1 MLPIL
6 NLIALSTFAANL
18 SVRAIDPVLP
28 HIADDLAVSVAQAAG
43 LSAGLAFTF
52 AIVQP
57 VVGAAAD
64 LLGKARMMA
73 LCLALLGIGSI
84 LGAFATSFPL
94 LLVTRILC
102 GIGAGGVFPVALG
115 LASDLVPLKERQVA
129 LGRVLAG
136 AMIGNILGASLAGL
150 IGDML
155 GWRGVLL
162 LLGGVTIAAG
172 IAVGLGLRLTPGAT
186 TAGGTSFATVR
197 HGYQVLFA
205 NPKTRICY
213 SIVFVEGC
221 CVFGV
226 LPFVAA
232 FLFELGETRLSIA
245 GVVIGGFAVGG
256 LIYTMAV
263 ERMLP
268 WLGMRG
274 LMIGGA
280 ALVGLQLVFLGFGAP
295 WPVQTISFVAMGL
308 GLYML
313 HGCMQVFAS
322 ELSEDARATSLSLH
336 ACFFFLGQTVGPI
349 LYGFGIA
356 HLGKMTT
363 LCISAVVIALVGLI
377 GARLLIRPRKRQ
389 AA

>member
-1 MLPIL
+1 MFAIL

-28 HIADDLAVSVAQAAG
+28 HIADDLMVSIAQAAG

-64 LLGKARMMA
+64 LLGKARMIT
-73 LCLALLGIGSI
+73 LCLGLLGVGSI
-84 LGAFATSFPL
+84 LGAFATSYPML
-94 LLVTRILC
+94 LATRILC
-102 GIGAGGVFPVALG
+102 GAGAGGVFPVAIG
-115 LASDLVPLKERQVA
+115 LTSDLVPLAERQVA

-136 AMIGNILGASLAGL
+136 AMIGNILGASLAGA
-150 IGDML
+150 IGDIL

-162 LLGGVTIAAG
+162 LLGAVTIAAG
-172 IAVGLGLRLTPGAT
+172 FTVGLGLRRLPAAKFSRGASLTT
-186 TAGGTSFATVR
+186 LR
-197 HGYQVLFA
+197 EGYRVLFA
-205 NPKTRICY
+205 NPKTKICY

-256 LIYTMAV
+256 LLYTMGV
-263 ERMLP
+263 ERLLP

-280 ALVGLQLVFLGFGAP
+280 VLVALQLVFLGLGAS
-295 WPVQTISFVAMGL
+295 WPVQTASFVVMGL
-308 GLYML
+308 GFYML

-322 ELSEDARATSLSLH
+322 ELSEEARATSLSLH
-336 ACFFFLGQTVGPI
+336 SCFFFLGQTAGPI
-349 LYGFGIA
+349 GYGFSIV

-363 LCISAVVIALVGLI
+363 LSISAVMIVLVGLI
-377 GARLLIRPRKRQ
+377 GTHLLLRPRRR
-389 AA
+389 